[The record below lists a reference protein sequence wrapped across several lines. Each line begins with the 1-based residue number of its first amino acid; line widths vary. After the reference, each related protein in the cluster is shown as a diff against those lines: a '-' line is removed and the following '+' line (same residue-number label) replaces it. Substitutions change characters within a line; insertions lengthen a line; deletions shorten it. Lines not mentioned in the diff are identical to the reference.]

1 MSVTYDQ
8 RIARAFTSNRP
19 HQGQAG
25 TSTGVNIAPGS
36 DDDAWTVPEQTE
48 RSDGTLV
55 QLHKDG
61 EALHAGYDAIKAAKR
76 RICLEMYI
84 FASDETGCAFA
95 DLLVDKARQG
105 VKVYVIYDSFGS
117 I

>member
-8 RIARAFTSNRP
+8 RIARAFTPKRP
-19 HQGQAG
+19 HQGQVG
-25 TSTGVNIAPGS
+25 TSTGVNISPGS
-36 DDDAWTVPEQTE
+36 DDDGWIVPEPVQLD
-48 RSDGTLV
+48 DGTLV

-61 EALHAGYDAIKAAKR
+61 EALHAGYDAIKSAKR

-95 DLLVDKARQG
+95 DLLAEKAHQ
-105 VKVYVIYDSFGS
+105 
-117 I
+117 